1 MQVADPV
8 VVRDLDVFLGGQQ
21 ILFGLDLRLQ
31 AGEAVGILGGN
42 GSGKTT
48 LLRSIL
54 NLTPYER
61 GAIEL
66 YGTPLGRF
74 RDWHRVGYVPQL
86 NREQIPEATVKE
98 MIEMGLL
105 ASRRPFVP
113 LSQHQRQQVASATEL
128 VGMAGL
134 EQRAITSLSGGQ
146 RQRVMLGRALVNQ
159 PDLIV
164 MDEPL
169 TALDLPAQSALA
181 DKLAELKQTGTSLLV
196 VLHEIGPLDT
206 LLDRTIRLVNGHVAD
221 DQTSPLPGETEHA
234 CT

>member
-54 NLTPYER
+54 NLTAYER

-74 RDWHRVGYVPQL
+74 HDWQRVGYVPQL
-86 NREQIPEATVKE
+86 NREQVPEATVKE

-105 ASRRPFVP
+105 ASRKPFIP
-113 LSQHQRQQVASATEL
+113 LNPQQRRLVADATKL
-128 VGMAGL
+128 VGMTGL
-134 EQRAITSLSGGQ
+134 EQRALSSLSGGQ

-169 TALDLPAQSALA
+169 TALDLAAQAGLA
-181 DKLAELKQTGTSLLV
+181 DELCQLKHDGKSLLV
-196 VLHEIGPLDT
+196 VVHEIGPLEG
-206 LLDRTIRLVNGHVAD
+206 LLDRTIRLVNGRVAD
-221 DQTSPLPGETEHA
+221 EHTSPLPGETEHA